1 MEFWHPWL
9 SYLGLLCGIVASAV
23 LGASLLR
30 SALIG
35 LAGGAVLALLV
46 NVLDPTPAPC
56 LQNAKG
62 WDILRAYSLDCGKQ

>member
-1 MEFWHPWL
+1 MELWHPWL
-9 SYLGLLCGIVASAV
+9 AYFGLLCGIVVSAV

-35 LAGGAVLALLV
+35 LAGGGALALLV
-46 NVLDPTPAPC
+46 NALDPTPAPC
-56 LQNAKG
+56 LQQAKG